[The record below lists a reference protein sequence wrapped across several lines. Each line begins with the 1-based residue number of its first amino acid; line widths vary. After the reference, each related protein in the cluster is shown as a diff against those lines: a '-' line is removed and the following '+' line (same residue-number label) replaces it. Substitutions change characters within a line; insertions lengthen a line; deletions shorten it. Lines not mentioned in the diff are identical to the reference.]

1 MSGTGIH
8 PGGDVHLVQLELAI
22 KHTVANWVKQPHM
35 HQVVAWS
42 EERQES
48 KYSKDLLQLMNGVKI
63 PPTGHKCMRCEL
75 TENLWLN
82 LTDGAMLCGRKNFD
96 GMLTA
101 FSKRIDFRPC
111 YP

>member
-1 MSGTGIH
+1 MA
-8 PGGDVHLVQLELAI
+8 LALGQAARDRLNS
-22 KHTVANWVKQPHM
+22 TNPHM
-35 HQVVAWS
+35 QQVVAWS

-48 KYSKDLLQLMNGVKI
+48 KYSQDLLQLNNGVKI

-96 GMLTA
+96 GMH
-101 FSKRIDFRPC
+101 RPQC
-111 YP
+111 P